1 MRLYCAIPKLW
12 IKHPAA
18 PPHPSSAQTLGQLS
32 LAKNYGEENVVS
44 LHHLFIA
51 ALIQYIYLYISIGE
65 SNGHSVFIFQ
75 YLVNPKCLYS
85 TKLKAEN
92 Q

>member
-1 MRLYCAIPKLW
+1 MPLFCATPKLW
-12 IKHPAA
+12 IRHPAA
-18 PPHPSSAQTLGQLS
+18 PPHPSSAKTLGQLS
-32 LAKNYGEENVVS
+32 LAKSYREENVFS

-51 ALIQYIYLYISIGE
+51 ALIQHIYFYIFIGE

-75 YLVNPKCLYS
+75 YLGNPKCLHS